1 MENPFEDPFNDDPF
15 QDQEV
20 NLNDD
25 NKINKDSTEKSNLD
39 IESNFNNLDQSI
51 KNNIIIRT
59 EVRNARKYT
68 TSVVNFPEVFNSKDF
83 ISLVKK
89 KCQVNGSIKN
99 SKKCPDKKDNI
110 EFSGKINKEIEN
122 ILLNKPYNISKE
134 LILIQGV

>member
-1 MENPFEDPFNDDPF
+1 MEDPFEDPFNDDPF

-25 NKINKDSTEKSNLD
+25 NKINIDSTEKSNLD

-59 EVRNARKYT
+59 EVRNAKKYKT
-68 TSVVNFPEVFNSKDF
+68 LVVNFPEVFNSKDF

-89 KCQVNGSIKN
+89 ECKVSGTIINR
-99 SKKCPDKKDNI
+99 KKKLT
-110 EFSGKINKEIEN
+110 KI
-122 ILLNKPYNISKE
+122 
-134 LILIQGV
+134 